1 MIHRFYLAEQV
12 SHIKYCYNNLKCS
25 KKLSAISATNNSK
38 LILQKGKRKRM
49 DGNIVHIGYNVFQLF
64 NAVSSHS
71 TLITQED
78 SFIIVCPYENIVRQY
93 HY

>member
-1 MIHRFYLAEQV
+1 
-12 SHIKYCYNNLKCS
+12 
-25 KKLSAISATNNSK
+25 
-38 LILQKGKRKRM
+38 M
-49 DGNIVHIGYNVFQLF
+49 DGNIVHIGYNVFQFF
-64 NAVSSHS
+64 NTVSSHS